1 MKKKTK
7 APRVKLNPNTTAK
20 NLKRQ
25 LGEFHA
31 GRVAKNLVNS
41 IKNVSSSDINTK
53 DIFDIKEV
61 KRNQLFWEQVSNILQ
76 K

>member
-1 MKKKTK
+1 MKKKTE

-20 NLKRQ
+20 NLKKQ
-25 LGEFHA
+25 LGELDA
-31 GRVAKNLVNS
+31 IRVASNLANS
-41 IKNVSSSDINTK
+41 IKNVGINTK